1 MYNLVQNGLRNT
13 FLMILTYIHSPK
25 YLNFRFKHFWI
36 SAVLHFV
43 SQWACLGETK
53 LWHFLP
59 FGDFRDFSWWVT
71 QTCIF
76 QFPSLSDMS
85 WGLTGFNSYW
95 NLVKTCQRI
104 GWSGSKIFFVTSVYV
119 FVSNRTTEL
128 LYMNKKKRITEVFG
142 CFWRKIVWKSKHLSN
157 RVKFLKCNVQKT
169 TAEIFLKIKTR
180 LKMSFTQRIKE
191 IS

>member
-1 MYNLVQNGLRNT
+1 MFYNLCIISYKTVLETCFWWLYVT
-13 FLMILTYIHSPK
+13 FTLTK
-25 YLNFRFKHFWI
+25 YANFWFKHFWI

-43 SQWACLGETK
+43 SQWACLGENK

-95 NLVKTCQRI
+95 KLLKRCQKN
-104 GWSGSKIFFVTSVYV
+104 SYFFSKKYPRGEGHRLE
-119 FVSNRTTEL
+119 NCL
-128 LYMNKKKRITEVFG
+128 LKFKKHF
-142 CFWRKIVWKSKHLSN
+142 
-157 RVKFLKCNVQKT
+157 
-169 TAEIFLKIKTR
+169 
-180 LKMSFTQRIKE
+180 
-191 IS
+191 